1 MKQVFF
7 LALCCMSFSLQAS
20 AQTQDSG
27 RRIPK
32 YILPPSNHSS
42 SDIAAADTTIL
53 SNDTAL
59 ILQKSPLEIEW
70 ETQTDSGQNSTLAK
84 GTAGF
89 FPMNGHA
96 VGAGIYAFHST
107 AARGTIIRVRNLN
120 NNAVVF
126 VKVLG
131 PLPDS
136 KRFAG
141 CIIGLSDKMKVALGV
156 RESKAFCELSYV
168 GY

>member
-1 MKQVFF
+1 M
-7 LALCCMSFSLQAS
+7 

-27 RRIPK
+27 YSIPK
-32 YILPPSNHSS
+32 YILPAST
-42 SDIAAADTTIL
+42 DTIEEIV
-53 SNDTAL
+53 SIDTAI

-70 ETQTDSGQNSTLAK
+70 ETQTDSGQNAIQEK

-107 AARGTIIRVRNLN
+107 AARGTVIRVRNLN
-120 NNAVVF
+120 NNAVAF

-136 KRFAG
+136 KRFSG
-141 CIIGLSDKMKVALGV
+141 CIIGLSDKIKTALGV
-156 RESKAFCELSYV
+156 QENKAFCELSYV